1 MTDMAHTLRRGPRAG
16 ILRGR
21 FNNPDPLPAPTES
34 VGQSWGKA
42 ALGAPAWAKPPR
54 AQDDENPAI
63 ISSTKRRGGRM
74 AKSVRDAMTD
84 DPRSIG
90 AAESVVEA
98 ARLMR
103 DEHIGSLPVTE
114 DERLVGMITDRD
126 ITTRVVA
133 EGAVPETMSVGD
145 VYSRD
150 LISVEPNN
158 DLEEALQLM
167 AHHQVRRLPV
177 VENGR
182 LVGMVAQADIALKEN
197 EKRTGQLVGAISERS
212 EGERR

>member
-1 MTDMAHTLRRGPRAG
+1 
-16 ILRGR
+16 
-21 FNNPDPLPAPTES
+21 
-34 VGQSWGKA
+34 
-42 ALGAPAWAKPPR
+42 
-54 AQDDENPAI
+54 
-63 ISSTKRRGGRM
+63 M
-74 AKSVRDAMTD
+74 AKSVRDAMTQ

-90 AAESVVEA
+90 ASASVVEA

-103 DEHIGSLPVTE
+103 EQHIGSLPVTE

-133 EGAVPETMSVGD
+133 ESAVPEATSVGD

-150 LISVEPNN
+150 LISVEPNK
-158 DLEEALQLM
+158 DLDEALKLM
-167 AHHQVRRLPV
+167 ARHQVRRLPV

-197 EKRTGQLVGAISERS
+197 ERTGELVGAISEPS

>member
-1 MTDMAHTLRRGPRAG
+1 
-16 ILRGR
+16 
-21 FNNPDPLPAPTES
+21 
-34 VGQSWGKA
+34 
-42 ALGAPAWAKPPR
+42 
-54 AQDDENPAI
+54 
-63 ISSTKRRGGRM
+63 M
-74 AKSVRDAMTD
+74 AKNIRDAMTE

-90 AAESVVEA
+90 ASESVVEA

-114 DERLVGMITDRD
+114 GERLVGMITDRD
-126 ITTRVVA
+126 LTTRVVA
-133 EGAVPETMSVGD
+133 EAAVPETTSVGD

-150 LISVEPNN
+150 LISVEPDN

-167 AHHQVRRLPV
+167 ARHQVRRLPV

-197 EKRTGQLVGAISERS
+197 EKRTGELVEAISEPS